1 MTEPKDEAASEF
13 EEAYEEFRHKH
24 INASFMPKE
33 MAKFMFLAGR
43 ASKEISLPDH
53 NTETLK
59 LMKNK
64 CVEDAIKNFTEYA
77 NEKVDLSPNE
87 QMMIRFTAR
96 NTAGLMRNLLQIY
109 VDENKAL
116 NEGEGI

>member
-43 ASKEISLPDH
+43 ASKEIRLPSDESIMSVVDKFGVAG
-53 NTETLK
+53 NLFDFLK
-59 LMKNK
+59 W
-64 CVEDAIKNFTEYA
+64 Y
-77 NEKVDLSPNE
+77 SE
-87 QMMIRFTAR
+87 QI
-96 NTAGLMRNLLQIY
+96 
-109 VDENKAL
+109 KAL
-116 NEGEGI
+116 NEGEGDGK